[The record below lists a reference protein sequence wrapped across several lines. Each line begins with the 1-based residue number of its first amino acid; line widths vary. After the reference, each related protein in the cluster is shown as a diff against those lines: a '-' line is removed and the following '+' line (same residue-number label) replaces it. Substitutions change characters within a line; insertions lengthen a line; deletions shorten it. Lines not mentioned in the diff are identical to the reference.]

1 MLLPYVVNRIC
12 PKIMGGKEKPDQRQ
26 DNNRM
31 NLRSDRLKI
40 KDFFFSFL
48 IHREN
53 RVTEYSVIT
62 ECPRI
67 NKNNNSYNI

>member
-1 MLLPYVVNRIC
+1 MLLVNRIC

-53 RVTEYSVIT
+53 RN
-62 ECPRI
+62 RI
-67 NKNNNSYNI
+67 QRNYRVS